1 MKNIYNYVL
10 YIGKILMIIIIANYC
25 KLTSLLILWWNRD
38 KWFLETNFFVIL
50 TFIQNIEN
58 DSDWNLK
65 PS

>member
-1 MKNIYNYVL
+1 MKNIYYYVL

-25 KLTSLLILWWNRD
+25 KPTSLLILWWNRD